1 MAESEG
7 QGGKTA
13 ATGDNKPGDNKPGDK
28 KPDEKKAAPAIAVI
42 ELFGGIRPMAKDLGV
57 AVSTVQG
64 WKERESIPANRH
76 DQIRAAAQKK
86 GLALDAALLR
96 ASALPEAGSTPPPVI
111 EAEAKEVK
119 TADVRAAET
128 PAAEKPSAGTTEKAA
143 QGATSSMASRSS
155 QASRAAAAPA
165 QSATSERAAKPE
177 PAAKPEQ
184 TGAASTPGRRSGS
197 LLPGLVLGVLLAVAI
212 AVATV
217 YSRGYWLPLVDPQ
230 SGQQQEAVAT
240 ALQDLDA
247 RLAELQAALPPDTSE
262 AVSAVNDRLSTL
274 EAAVSQGAGQDPETR
289 AALESLSASLARM
302 TDRLQSLEESQ
313 AAAGIPTEALSNR
326 LSSEAAR
333 LDELLTAQ
341 SELVARLEQAE
352 RDLAA
357 AAANRDA
364 APGSQETLLLLA
376 MLQLRDAIRGSGPY
390 EEPLRMLQNLAEGD
404 AALTEIT
411 APLERRAPAGLP
423 SLRDLQA
430 AFPEVARRLAAI
442 ELGEEGEGWSAG
454 VLRRLS
460 EAVNLR
466 PVGLVEGDTP
476 TAVAARAE
484 VKLNDG
490 DLEGALA
497 EISSLTGAAAEAAA
511 QWRGEAEAR
520 VAANQ
525 AVSALGAMVSERFR
539 LTAGG

>member
-13 ATGDNKPGDNKPGDK
+13 ATGGNNPGDNKSGDN
-28 KPDEKKAAPAIAVI
+28 KPDEQKAAPAVAVI

-111 EAEAKEVK
+111 EAEAREVK
-119 TADVRAAET
+119 TAERPAAET
-128 PAAEKPSAGTTEKAA
+128 PAAEKPSDGKTEKAA
-143 QGATSSMASRSS
+143 QGAASSMASRSS
-155 QASRAAAAPA
+155 QASRAAAPPP
-165 QSATSERAAKPE
+165 QSSKPE
-177 PAAKPEQ
+177 PAAKPEPAPKPEQ
-184 TGAASTPGRRSGS
+184 TGAPARRSGS

-217 YSRGYWLPLVDPQ
+217 YSRGYWLPLIDPQ

-247 RLAELQAALPPDTSE
+247 RLAELQAALPPDTSD
-262 AVSAVNDRLSTL
+262 AVSAVNDRLSAL
-274 EAAVSQGAGQDPETR
+274 EVAVSQGAGQDPETR
-289 AALESLSASLARM
+289 AALESLSANLARL

-352 RDLAA
+352 RDLATA
-357 AAANRDA
+357 AASRDA
-364 APGSQETLLLLA
+364 APGSQETLMLLA

-404 AALTEIT
+404 AALAEIT

-476 TAVAARAE
+476 TAIAARAE

-497 EISSLTGAAAEAAA
+497 EISNLTGAAAEAAA

>member
-13 ATGDNKPGDNKPGDK
+13 ATEDK
-28 KPDEKKAAPAIAVI
+28 KPDDSGPDDRKPDDRKTAPAIAVI

-96 ASALPEAGSTPPPVI
+96 ASALPEAGSTTPPVI
-111 EAEAKEVK
+111 EAEAQEVK
-119 TADVRAAET
+119 AADSPAKDAS
-128 PAAEKPSAGTTEKAA
+128 AAEKSSAGKMEKPAQSAA
-143 QGATSSMASRSS
+143 SSVASRSS
-155 QASRAAAAPA
+155 RASRASAAPEGSSKPEGVEKA
-165 QSATSERAAKPE
+165 EPSAKPE
-177 PAAKPEQ
+177 PA
-184 TGAASTPGRRSGS
+184 GSAAPPPRRSGS
-197 LLPGLVLGVLLAVAI
+197 LVPGVVLGVLLAVAI
-212 AVATV
+212 AVAMV
-217 YSRGYWLPLVDPQ
+217 FSRGYWLPLVDPQ
-230 SGQQQEAVAT
+230 SGQQQEAVAS
-240 ALQDLDA
+240 ALQDLDV
-247 RLAELQAALPPDTSE
+247 RLADLQAALPPDNSE
-262 AVSAVNDRLSTL
+262 AVAAVNDRLSTL

-289 AALESLSASLARM
+289 AALESLSANLARL

-352 RDLAA
+352 RDLATA
-357 AAANRDA
+357 AASRDA

-404 AALTEIT
+404 AALTDIT

-466 PVGLVEGDTP
+466 PVGLVEGDSP

>member
-390 EEPLRMLQNLAEGD
+390 EEPLRMLQNLAE
-404 AALTEIT
+404 
-411 APLERRAPAGLP
+411 
-423 SLRDLQA
+423 
-430 AFPEVARRLAAI
+430 
-442 ELGEEGEGWSAG
+442 
-454 VLRRLS
+454 
-460 EAVNLR
+460 
-466 PVGLVEGDTP
+466 
-476 TAVAARAE
+476 
-484 VKLNDG
+484 
-490 DLEGALA
+490 
-497 EISSLTGAAAEAAA
+497 
-511 QWRGEAEAR
+511 
-520 VAANQ
+520 
-525 AVSALGAMVSERFR
+525 
-539 LTAGG
+539 